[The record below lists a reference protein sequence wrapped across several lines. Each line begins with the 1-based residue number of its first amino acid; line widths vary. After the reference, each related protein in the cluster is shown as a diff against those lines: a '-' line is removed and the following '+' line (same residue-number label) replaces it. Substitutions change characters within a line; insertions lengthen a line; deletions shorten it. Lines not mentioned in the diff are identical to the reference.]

1 MPQNPPEEKVQLEDT
16 RRAFLNILEDTEQ
29 ARRQAEEDRKK
40 TQLIIT
46 DLVDGLLVFDSDGL
60 LELANPQAEH
70 IFGVESRHM
79 LGKSLTDLAEL
90 SAFGELLSMLQKEE
104 DRLFRKEFTIRETV
118 LEVTELPFEAGT
130 MLVLHDVTREKE
142 IERMK
147 TEFVSLAAHQL
158 RTPLSA
164 IKWSIQMMLEGDM
177 GPVNEKQKEFLSK
190 TYESNERMITLINDL
205 LNVTRIES
213 GRYLYQPSFVQME
226 DVIEAQFQL
235 YRAEAERRGV
245 VLTFARPEKPSPKAL
260 VDPEKIG
267 IVIQNLIDNALR
279 YTPQGGEVTVQLTY
293 DTKEL
298 RVQVKDTGLG
308 IPKGEQAKIFEKF
321 YRASNV
327 KKVHTE
333 GSGLGLYITKHIVE
347 IHGGKIWFESVESK
361 GTAFI
366 FTLPIKEEMEE
377 FLKKF

>member
-1 MPQNPPEEKVQLEDT
+1 MQKSPEEKAQLEDT
-16 RRAFLNILEDTEQ
+16 RRALLNILEDTEQ

-40 TQLIIT
+40 IQLIIT
-46 DLVDGLLVFDSDGL
+46 DLVDGLLVFDEAGR
-60 LELANPQAEH
+60 LEVMNPQAEH
-70 IFGVESRHM
+70 ILQVESATT
-79 LGKSLTDLAEL
+79 LGKNLAGL
-90 SAFGELLSMLQKEE
+90 ASIDAFGTLLKMLQEEE
-104 DRLFRKEFTIRETV
+104 DRLFRKEFTLREAV

-164 IKWSIQMMLEGDM
+164 IKWSIQMLLEGDM
-177 GPVNEKQKEFLSK
+177 GPVNAKQKEFLSR

-213 GRYLYQPSFVQME
+213 GRYLYQPAFVQLE
-226 DVIEAQFQL
+226 DIIEAQMQL
-235 YRAEAERRGV
+235 YKGEAERRGIA
-245 VLTFARPEKPSPKAL
+245 LTFARPKEQCPKAL

-267 IVIQNLIDNALR
+267 IVIQNLIDNALH
-279 YTPQGGEVTVQLTY
+279 YTSQGGEVTVSASH

-308 IPKGEQAKIFEKF
+308 IPKGEQEKIFEKF
-321 YRASNV
+321 FRASNV

-333 GSGLGLYITKHIVE
+333 GSGLGLYITRHIVE
-347 IHGGKIWFESVESK
+347 IHGGKIWFESAEGK
-361 GTAFI
+361 GTTFI